1 MSTLIE
7 IRKVIEDVRFDFFR
21 YAAEAKRRR
30 VPVADVAGL
39 DALKELQLEVS
50 EAAKDAEGQST
61 DLYNRAVNLHNAI
74 TEAIE
79 DAPRED

>member
-7 IRKVIEDVRFDFFR
+7 IRRVIEDIRFDFVKFTK
-21 YAAEAKRRR
+21 EAKRRR
-30 VPVADVAGL
+30 IAVADVAGL
-39 DALKELQLEVS
+39 DILKDFQFRIS

-79 DAPRED
+79 DASSED

>member
-7 IRKVIEDVRFDFFR
+7 IRRVIEDIRFDFVKFTK
-21 YAAEAKRRR
+21 EAKRRR
-30 VPVADVAGL
+30 IPVADVAGL
-39 DALKELQLEVS
+39 DTLKDYQHKIS

-79 DAPRED
+79 DTSRED